1 MTERMLVRYRPAA
14 TGWWV
19 AAENGAV
26 AVLAPAV
33 SAGTATA
40 VWRKVG
46 GGGIGAVIEALTGAF
61 GTSLSAIPPF
71 ALAVAEAGGV
81 RVAVRGAVEVVV
93 EGDGGAE
100 SVSGEGVA
108 TWTERFLPGATRVT
122 IVPEPAAAGGDSGVG
137 GGADAADENVPLRSG
152 VVRAAMIVADL
163 PAVVGGA
170 AAAVP
175 APAAVPA
182 AAGEAGAA
190 AVSVPATATAAASE
204 AVPAAGEARAAA
216 VLPAT
221 AAASEAV
228 PAAADAE
235 ESTDAGAPGDGEEAG
250 AAAPSE
256 TATETVSHTQDAADT
271 LLPMATQPP
280 SDVDERMLWG
290 ETVARPSAV
299 APGDA
304 GDADGQVQDPADG
317 GAAVAAHGAADDG
330 AACHGAAV
338 HGALDHGA
346 LDDGDHDGETI
357 AASGRPRGL
366 PPAPVFAPAAPP
378 LATPAPASASAPA
391 PAAVALGDH
400 DGETIA
406 VADMRA
412 MRAAEP
418 DRYES
423 TDSVPARHPARGRI
437 RLSTGRVVELER
449 PVIIGRRPKSTRTS
463 GSDLP
468 TLVAVDS
475 PEQDISRSHVEIR
488 AEGEHVLVTDLDTTN
503 GTVLLRGGQEPVR
516 LHPGE
521 PTMVITGDVLDLGDG
536 VTVAFEDLP

>member
-1 MTERMLVRYRPAA
+1 M
-14 TGWWV
+14 
-19 AAENGAV
+19 
-26 AVLAPAV
+26 
-33 SAGTATA
+33 
-40 VWRKVG
+40 
-46 GGGIGAVIEALTGAF
+46 
-61 GTSLSAIPPF
+61 
-71 ALAVAEAGGV
+71 
-81 RVAVRGAVEVVV
+81 
-93 EGDGGAE
+93 
-100 SVSGEGVA
+100 
-108 TWTERFLPGATRVT
+108 
-122 IVPEPAAAGGDSGVG
+122 
-137 GGADAADENVPLRSG
+137 AAD
-152 VVRAAMIVADL
+152 
-163 PAVVGGA
+163 
-170 AAAVP
+170 
-175 APAAVPA
+175 
-182 AAGEAGAA
+182 GE
-190 AVSVPATATAAASE
+190 TT
-204 AVPAAGEARAAA
+204 
-216 VLPAT
+216 
-221 AAASEAV
+221 
-228 PAAADAE
+228 
-235 ESTDAGAPGDGEEAG
+235 
-250 AAAPSE
+250 
-256 TATETVSHTQDAADT
+256 TETLSQTQDAADT
-271 LLPMATQPP
+271 LLPMATQQP
-280 SDVDERMLWG
+280 SDAADDERVLWG

-299 APGDA
+299 L
-304 GDADGQVQDPADG
+304 PAALPDDG
-317 GAAVAAHGAADDG
+317 GDHDDQVG
-330 AACHGAAV
+330 
-338 HGALDHGA
+338 

-366 PPAPVFAPAAPP
+366 PPAPVYA
-378 LATPAPASASAPA
+378 ASAPA
-391 PAAVALGDH
+391 PAPVSAPAPPSAGIVLGDH

>member
-1 MTERMLVRYRPAA
+1 MTERTLVRYRPAA

-122 IVPEPAAAGGDSGVG
+122 IVPEPAADAGGDSGVG

-175 APAAVPA
+175 A

-190 AVSVPATATAAASE
+190 AVSV
-204 AVPAAGEARAAA
+204 
-216 VLPAT
+216 PAT

-235 ESTDAGAPGDGEEAG
+235 ESTDAGAPGDGREAE

-280 SDVDERMLWG
+280 SDADERMLWG
-290 ETVARPSAV
+290 ETIARPSAV
-299 APGDA
+299 TPGDA

-317 GAAVAAHGAADDG
+317 GAAGHGAA
-330 AACHGAAV
+330 A

-366 PPAPVFAPAAPP
+366 PPAPVFAPAARP
-378 LATPAPASASAPA
+378 LATPAPASAPA

-400 DGETIA
+400 DGDTIA

>member
-1 MTERMLVRYRPAA
+1 MTERTLVRYRPAA

-175 APAAVPA
+175 A

-190 AVSVPATATAAASE
+190 AVSVPATAAASE
-204 AVPAAGEARAAA
+204 AVPAAGEAG
-216 VLPAT
+216 
-221 AAASEAV
+221 
-228 PAAADAE
+228 AAADAE

-280 SDVDERMLWG
+280 SDADERMLWG

>member
-1 MTERMLVRYRPAA
+1 MTERTLVRYRPAA

-93 EGDGGAE
+93 EGGDGAE

-122 IVPEPAAAGGDSGVG
+122 IVPEPAEAGGN
-137 GGADAADENVPLRSG
+137 ADAADENVPVRSG

-163 PAVVGGA
+163 PAVVGAG
-170 AAAVP
+170 
-175 APAAVPA
+175 VPA
-182 AAGEAGAA
+182 AAG
-190 AVSVPATATAAASE
+190 VSMASASE
-204 AVPAAGEARAAA
+204 AVS
-216 VLPAT
+216 AT
-221 AAASEAV
+221 
-228 PAAADAE
+228 ADAE
-235 ESTDAGAPGDGEEAG
+235 ESTDAGAPGDGEEAD

-280 SDVDERMLWG
+280 SDADERMLWG

-299 APGDA
+299 TPGDA

-317 GAAVAAHGAADDG
+317 GAGLGA
-330 AACHGAAV
+330 

-378 LATPAPASASAPA
+378 LATPAPASASAPAPA

>member
-1 MTERMLVRYRPAA
+1 MTERTLVRYRPAA

-93 EGDGGAE
+93 EGGDGAE

-122 IVPEPAAAGGDSGVG
+122 IVPEPAADAGGD
-137 GGADAADENVPLRSG
+137 ADAADENVPLRSG

-170 AAAVP
+170 AG
-175 APAAVPA
+175 VPA
-182 AAGEAGAA
+182 AAGVAGAV
-190 AVSVPATATAAASE
+190 AVAVASASE
-204 AVPAAGEARAAA
+204 AVP
-216 VLPAT
+216 VPVSAT
-221 AAASEAV
+221 
-228 PAAADAE
+228 ADAE
-235 ESTDAGAPGDGEEAG
+235 ESTDAGAPGDGEEAD

-280 SDVDERMLWG
+280 SDADERMLWG

-299 APGDA
+299 TPGDA

-317 GAAVAAHGAADDG
+317 GAAVAAHGAG
-330 AACHGAAV
+330 N
-338 HGALDHGA
+338 GALDHGA

-378 LATPAPASASAPA
+378 LATPAPASASASATAPA
-391 PAAVALGDH
+391 SAAVALGDH

-449 PVIIGRRPKSTRTS
+449 PVVIGRRPKSTRTS

-536 VTVAFEDLP
+536 VTVTFEDLP

>member
-1 MTERMLVRYRPAA
+1 MTERTLVRYRPAA

-93 EGDGGAE
+93 EGGDGAE

-122 IVPEPAAAGGDSGVG
+122 IVPEPAADAGGD
-137 GGADAADENVPLRSG
+137 ADAADENVPLRSG

-170 AAAVP
+170 AG
-175 APAAVPA
+175 VPA
-182 AAGEAGAA
+182 AAGVAGAV
-190 AVSVPATATAAASE
+190 AVTVPATAAD
-204 AVPAAGEARAAA
+204 
-216 VLPAT
+216 
-221 AAASEAV
+221 SEAV

-235 ESTDAGAPGDGEEAG
+235 ESTDAGAPGDGEEAD

-280 SDVDERMLWG
+280 SDADERMLWG

-299 APGDA
+299 LPDA
-304 GDADGQVQDPADG
+304 GGDHGDQV
-317 GAAVAAHGAADDG
+317 
-330 AACHGAAV
+330 
-338 HGALDHGA
+338 ALDE
-346 LDDGDHDGETI
+346 GDHDGETI

-366 PPAPVFAPAAPP
+366 PPAPVFAPAAFP

-391 PAAVALGDH
+391 PAPEPAAVALGDH

-536 VTVAFEDLP
+536 VTVTFEDLP

>member
-1 MTERMLVRYRPAA
+1 MTERTLVRYRPAA

-122 IVPEPAAAGGDSGVG
+122 IVPEPAADAGGD
-137 GGADAADENVPLRSG
+137 ADAADENVPLRSG

-170 AAAVP
+170 AAG
-175 APAAVPA
+175 VPA
-182 AAGEAGAA
+182 AAGVAGAA
-190 AVSVPATATAAASE
+190 AVAVASASE
-204 AVPAAGEARAAA
+204 AVS
-216 VLPAT
+216 AT
-221 AAASEAV
+221 VSAT
-228 PAAADAE
+228 ADAE
-235 ESTDAGAPGDGEEAG
+235 ESTDAGAPGDGEEAD

-280 SDVDERMLWG
+280 SDADERMLWG

-299 APGDA
+299 TPGDA

-317 GAAVAAHGAADDG
+317 GAAAHGALD
-330 AACHGAAV
+330 

-366 PPAPVFAPAAPP
+366 PPAPVFAPAAFP

>member
-1 MTERMLVRYRPAA
+1 MTERTLVRYRPAA

-108 TWTERFLPGATRVT
+108 TWTERFLPGATRIT
-122 IVPEPAAAGGDSGVG
+122 IVPEPAADAGGDAGVG

-152 VVRAAMIVADL
+152 VVRAVMIVADL
-163 PAVVGGA
+163 PAVPAGA
-170 AAAVP
+170 DATGAGASAWSADGVAASAPRDAEVPADAAVAADAAGADAAVP
-175 APAAVPA
+175 ADAA
-182 AAGEAGAA
+182 
-190 AVSVPATATAAASE
+190 
-204 AVPAAGEARAAA
+204 
-216 VLPAT
+216 
-221 AAASEAV
+221 
-228 PAAADAE
+228 AAADAATPE
-235 ESTDAGAPGDGEEAG
+235 GE
-250 AAAPSE
+250 
-256 TATETVSHTQDAADT
+256 TTTETLSQTQDAADT
-271 LLPMATQPP
+271 LLPMATQQP
-280 SDVDERMLWG
+280 SDAADDERVLWG
-290 ETVARPSAV
+290 KTVARPSAV
-299 APGDA
+299 L
-304 GDADGQVQDPADG
+304 PAALPDDG
-317 GAAVAAHGAADDG
+317 GDHDDQVG
-330 AACHGAAV
+330 
-338 HGALDHGA
+338 

-366 PPAPVFAPAAPP
+366 PPAPVYA
-378 LATPAPASASAPA
+378 ASAPA
-391 PAAVALGDH
+391 PAPVSAPAPPSAGIVLGDH

>member
-1 MTERMLVRYRPAA
+1 MTERTLVRYRPAA

-19 AAENGAV
+19 AAENGAL
-26 AVLAPAV
+26 AMLAPAV

-108 TWTERFLPGATRVT
+108 TWMERFLPGATRVT
-122 IVPEPAAAGGDSGVG
+122 IVPEPAADAGGDAGVG

-175 APAAVPA
+175 AAAGEAGAAAVSVPATAADSEAVPA

-190 AVSVPATATAAASE
+190 AVSVPATAAD
-204 AVPAAGEARAAA
+204 
-216 VLPAT
+216 
-221 AAASEAV
+221 SEAV

-235 ESTDAGAPGDGEEAG
+235 ESTDAGAPGDGEEAE

-280 SDVDERMLWG
+280 SDADERMLWG
-290 ETVARPSAV
+290 ETIARPSAV
-299 APGDA
+299 TPGDA

-317 GAAVAAHGAADDG
+317 GAAGHGAA
-330 AACHGAAV
+330 A

>member
-1 MTERMLVRYRPAA
+1 MTERTLVRYRPAA

-108 TWTERFLPGATRVT
+108 TWTERFLPGATRIT
-122 IVPEPAAAGGDSGVG
+122 IVPEPAADAGGDAGVG

-152 VVRAAMIVADL
+152 VVRAVMIVADL
-163 PAVVGGA
+163 PAVPAGA
-170 AAAVP
+170 DATGAGASASSADGTSASAPRDAEVP
-175 APAAVPA
+175 ADAATPE
-182 AAGEAGAA
+182 GE
-190 AVSVPATATAAASE
+190 TT
-204 AVPAAGEARAAA
+204 
-216 VLPAT
+216 
-221 AAASEAV
+221 
-228 PAAADAE
+228 
-235 ESTDAGAPGDGEEAG
+235 
-250 AAAPSE
+250 
-256 TATETVSHTQDAADT
+256 TETLSQTQDAADT
-271 LLPMATQPP
+271 LLPMATQQP
-280 SDVDERMLWG
+280 SDAADDECVLWS

-299 APGDA
+299 L
-304 GDADGQVQDPADG
+304 PA
-317 GAAVAAHGAADDG
+317 ALADDG
-330 AACHGAAV
+330 G
-338 HGALDHGA
+338 DHDDQVG

-366 PPAPVFAPAAPP
+366 PPAPVYA
-378 LATPAPASASAPA
+378 ASAPA
-391 PAAVALGDH
+391 PAPVSAPAPPSAGSVLGDH

>member
-1 MTERMLVRYRPAA
+1 MTERTLVRYRPAA

-108 TWTERFLPGATRVT
+108 TWTERFLPGATRIT
-122 IVPEPAAAGGDSGVG
+122 IVPEPAADAGGDAGVG

-152 VVRAAMIVADL
+152 VIRAVMIVADL
-163 PAVVGGA
+163 PAVPAGA
-170 AAAVP
+170 GATGAGASASSADGTSASAPRDAEVPADAAV
-175 APAAVPA
+175 AAE
-182 AAGEAGAA
+182 GE
-190 AVSVPATATAAASE
+190 TT
-204 AVPAAGEARAAA
+204 
-216 VLPAT
+216 
-221 AAASEAV
+221 
-228 PAAADAE
+228 
-235 ESTDAGAPGDGEEAG
+235 
-250 AAAPSE
+250 
-256 TATETVSHTQDAADT
+256 TETLSQTQDAADT
-271 LLPMATQPP
+271 LLPMATQQP
-280 SDVDERMLWG
+280 SDAADDERVLWS

-299 APGDA
+299 L
-304 GDADGQVQDPADG
+304 PAALPDDG
-317 GAAVAAHGAADDG
+317 GDHDDQVG
-330 AACHGAAV
+330 
-338 HGALDHGA
+338 

-366 PPAPVFAPAAPP
+366 PPAPVYA
-378 LATPAPASASAPA
+378 ASAPA
-391 PAAVALGDH
+391 PAPVSAPAPPSAGIVLGDH

>member
-1 MTERMLVRYRPAA
+1 MA
-14 TGWWV
+14 TQQ
-19 AAENGAV
+19 
-26 AVLAPAV
+26 P
-33 SAGTATA
+33 S
-40 VWRKVG
+40 
-46 GGGIGAVIEALTGAF
+46 
-61 GTSLSAIPPF
+61 
-71 ALAVAEAGGV
+71 
-81 RVAVRGAVEVVV
+81 
-93 EGDGGAE
+93 
-100 SVSGEGVA
+100 
-108 TWTERFLPGATRVT
+108 
-122 IVPEPAAAGGDSGVG
+122 
-137 GGADAADENVPLRSG
+137 DAADDEC
-152 VVRAAMIVADL
+152 
-163 PAVVGGA
+163 
-170 AAAVP
+170 
-175 APAAVPA
+175 
-182 AAGEAGAA
+182 
-190 AVSVPATATAAASE
+190 
-204 AVPAAGEARAAA
+204 
-216 VLPAT
+216 VLW
-221 AAASEAV
+221 S
-228 PAAADAE
+228 
-235 ESTDAGAPGDGEEAG
+235 
-250 AAAPSE
+250 
-256 TATETVSHTQDAADT
+256 
-271 LLPMATQPP
+271 
-280 SDVDERMLWG
+280 

-299 APGDA
+299 L
-304 GDADGQVQDPADG
+304 PA
-317 GAAVAAHGAADDG
+317 ALADDG
-330 AACHGAAV
+330 G
-338 HGALDHGA
+338 DHDDQVG

-366 PPAPVFAPAAPP
+366 PPAPVYA
-378 LATPAPASASAPA
+378 ASAPA
-391 PAAVALGDH
+391 PAPVSAPAPPSAGSVLGDH

>member
-1 MTERMLVRYRPAA
+1 MTERTLVRYRPAA

-108 TWTERFLPGATRVT
+108 TWTERFLPGATRIT
-122 IVPEPAAAGGDSGVG
+122 IVPEPAADAGGDAGVG

-152 VVRAAMIVADL
+152 VVRAVMIVADL

-299 APGDA
+299 LPDA
-304 GDADGQVQDPADG
+304 GGDHGDQV
-317 GAAVAAHGAADDG
+317 
-330 AACHGAAV
+330 
-338 HGALDHGA
+338 ALDE
-346 LDDGDHDGETI
+346 GDHDGETI

>member
-1 MTERMLVRYRPAA
+1 MTERTLVRYRPAA

-108 TWTERFLPGATRVT
+108 TWTERFLPGATRIT
-122 IVPEPAAAGGDSGVG
+122 IVPEPAADAGGGVG
-137 GGADAADENVPLRSG
+137 GDADADAADENVPLRSG
-152 VVRAAMIVADL
+152 VVRAVMIVADL
-163 PAVVGGA
+163 PAVR
-170 AAAVP
+170 AVVD
-175 APAAVPA
+175 AT
-182 AAGEAGAA
+182 GAGA
-190 AVSVPATATAAASE
+190 SAS
-204 AVPAAGEARAAA
+204 
-216 VLPAT
+216 
-221 AAASEAV
+221 
-228 PAAADAE
+228 
-235 ESTDAGAPGDGEEAG
+235 STDAVAASAPRDAEAPADAAVAADGE
-250 AAAPSE
+250 
-256 TATETVSHTQDAADT
+256 TTTETLSQTQDAADT
-271 LLPMATQPP
+271 LLPMATQQP
-280 SDVDERMLWG
+280 SDAADDERVLWG

-299 APGDA
+299 L
-304 GDADGQVQDPADG
+304 PAALPDDG
-317 GAAVAAHGAADDG
+317 GDHDDQVG
-330 AACHGAAV
+330 
-338 HGALDHGA
+338 

-366 PPAPVFAPAAPP
+366 PPAPVYA
-378 LATPAPASASAPA
+378 ASAPA
-391 PAAVALGDH
+391 PAPVSAPAPPSAGIVLGDH

-423 TDSVPARHPARGRI
+423 TDSVPAR
-437 RLSTGRVVELER
+437 STAGC
-449 PVIIGRRPKSTRTS
+449 GRRPKSTRTS

>member
-1 MTERMLVRYRPAA
+1 MTERTLVRYRPAA

-122 IVPEPAAAGGDSGVG
+122 IVPEPAADAGGDAGVG

-170 AAAVP
+170 AG
-175 APAAVPA
+175 VPA
-182 AAGEAGAA
+182 AAGVAGAV
-190 AVSVPATATAAASE
+190 AVTVPATAAD
-204 AVPAAGEARAAA
+204 
-216 VLPAT
+216 
-221 AAASEAV
+221 SEAV

-235 ESTDAGAPGDGEEAG
+235 ESTDAGAPGDGEEAD

-280 SDVDERMLWG
+280 SDADERMLWG

-299 APGDA
+299 LPDA
-304 GDADGQVQDPADG
+304 GGDHGDQV
-317 GAAVAAHGAADDG
+317 
-330 AACHGAAV
+330 
-338 HGALDHGA
+338 ALDE
-346 LDDGDHDGETI
+346 GDHDGETI

-366 PPAPVFAPAAPP
+366 PPAPVFAPAAFP

-391 PAAVALGDH
+391 PAPEPAAVALGDH

-536 VTVAFEDLP
+536 VTVTFEDLP